1 MSGHSQAYTGKR
13 IFWVVLL
20 NAFITVAE
28 VVGGILSGSL
38 ALLSDAVHNL
48 SDTAAVVLAYI
59 ANKIAGKAKDAKRT
73 YGYKRAEILAAFI
86 NSAVLL
92 AISLVLLF
100 EAYRRLRAP
109 EVIDGTLMITVALVG
124 LVADFFSVFLLQ
136 KDAHKSL
143 NIKASYLHL
152 ISDTIS
158 SVGVL
163 AGIAIK
169 LWEIVWVDPLVT
181 ILIALY
187 VAKETIEVIKKTINI
202 LMQSAPPLDF
212 AAIQAELMKVEKV
225 KNIHHVHSWMVDE
238 TTIHFEAHIDLDD
251 MLLSEVEKVYDRMR
265 LLRAVQDQ
273 HVTLRPRWTGV
284 VIRISVRLHDESKCR
299 RYYSG
304 EKRVAQIVVPAVI
317 LVIIASIWFCEKQ

>member
-1 MSGHSQAYTGKR
+1 M
-13 IFWVVLL
+13 
-20 NAFITVAE
+20 
-28 VVGGILSGSL
+28 
-38 ALLSDAVHNL
+38 SDAVHNL

-100 EAYRRLRAP
+100 EAYKRLRAP
-109 EVIDGTLMITVALVG
+109 EVIDGTLMIAVALIG
-124 LVADFFSVFLLQ
+124 LLADLLSVFLLQ

-163 AGIAIK
+163 AGGIAIK

-238 TTIHFEAHIDLDD
+238 KTIHFEAHIDLDD
-251 MLLSEVEKVYDRMR
+251 MLLSEVEKVYDRIEAILKGR
-265 LLRAVQDQ
+265 YGIS
-273 HVTLRPRWTGV
+273 HVTLQAEVDRCCDKYIFEV
-284 VIRISVRLHDESKCR
+284 KE
-299 RYYSG
+299 
-304 EKRVAQIVVPAVI
+304 E
-317 LVIIASIWFCEKQ
+317 

>member
-100 EAYRRLRAP
+100 EAYKRLRAP
-109 EVIDGTLMITVALVG
+109 EVIDGTLMIAVALIG
-124 LVADFFSVFLLQ
+124 LLADLLSVFLLQ

-163 AGIAIK
+163 AGGIAIK

-187 VAKETIEVIKKTINI
+187 VAKETIEVLRKTINI

-238 TTIHFEAHIDLDD
+238 KTIHFEAHIDLDD
-251 MLLSEVEKVYDRMR
+251 MLLSEVEKVYDRIEAILKGR
-265 LLRAVQDQ
+265 YGIS
-273 HVTLRPRWTGV
+273 HVTLQAEVDRCCDKYIFEV
-284 VIRISVRLHDESKCR
+284 KE
-299 RYYSG
+299 
-304 EKRVAQIVVPAVI
+304 E
-317 LVIIASIWFCEKQ
+317 

>member
-100 EAYRRLRAP
+100 EAYKRLRAP
-109 EVIDGTLMITVALVG
+109 EVIDGTLMIAVALIG
-124 LVADFFSVFLLQ
+124 LLADLLSVFLLQ

-163 AGIAIK
+163 AGGIAIK

-238 TTIHFEAHIDLDD
+238 KTIHFEAHIDLDD
-251 MLLSEVEKVYDRMR
+251 MLLSEVEKVYDRIEAILKGR
-265 LLRAVQDQ
+265 YGIS
-273 HVTLRPRWTGV
+273 HVTLQAEVDRCCDKYIFEV
-284 VIRISVRLHDESKCR
+284 KE
-299 RYYSG
+299 
-304 EKRVAQIVVPAVI
+304 E
-317 LVIIASIWFCEKQ
+317 

>member
-100 EAYRRLRAP
+100 EAYKRLRAP
-109 EVIDGTLMITVALVG
+109 EVIDGTLMIAVALIG
-124 LVADFFSVFLLQ
+124 LLADLLSVFLLQ

-163 AGIAIK
+163 AGGIAIK
-169 LWEIVWVDPLVT
+169 LWGIVWVDPLVT
-181 ILIALY
+181 VLIALY
-187 VAKETIEVIKKTINI
+187 VAKETIEVLRKTINI

-238 TTIHFEAHIDLDD
+238 KTIHFEAHIDLDD
-251 MLLSEVEKVYDRMR
+251 MLLSEVEKVYDRIEAILKGR
-265 LLRAVQDQ
+265 YGIS
-273 HVTLRPRWTGV
+273 HVTLQAEVDRCCDKYIFEV
-284 VIRISVRLHDESKCR
+284 KE
-299 RYYSG
+299 
-304 EKRVAQIVVPAVI
+304 E
-317 LVIIASIWFCEKQ
+317 